1 MAEGLDLD
9 RRLQRDRWPPVPDRL
24 LPAARAAVERARAND
39 WDAVVVLPNGTLLTA
54 SQVIA
59 LLQLDD
65 LVA

>member
-9 RRLQRDRWPPVPDRL
+9 RRLQRDHRPPVPERL
-24 LPAARAAVERARAND
+24 LPAARAAVERARANE

-54 SQVIA
+54 GQVIA